1 MQMQKGTYVNWAGE
15 ITKGIQVFNVP
26 LGTERY
32 VKVKLHEKALHV
44 K

>member
-1 MQMQKGTYVNWAGE
+1 MQEGTYVNWAGE
-15 ITKGIQVFNVP
+15 ILKGIQVFNDP